1 LDFPDCNLEIREL
14 MKKVYLEPVDRI
26 VLNATNSLD
35 PSQAE
40 KIKRREVDQIFNKV
54 RGPKGKN
61 EMMRSIKKYS
71 KIRNY

>member
-1 LDFPDCNLEIREL
+1 

-54 RGPKGKN
+54 RDPKGKN